1 MKIAV
6 THENGNVF
14 GHFGKTKEFKVYDV
28 DGGSIMSCDILAV
41 EGEGHSALAGFL
53 SDNDVDIVICGC
65 LGNGAQ
71 NALEEAGIVV
81 IAGAE
86 GNTDDAVEAFLAG
99 AMEDN
104 GQTANC
110 GCGGNESD
118 CGSDRE
124 GGCGGGCG
132 SCGGGCG
139 GGMPEITLEGPNA
152 GKLVN
157 VHYTGTFNDGTKFDS
172 SYDRNETLEFICGA
186 GMMIPGFDKAV
197 ATMEVGQTIDIH
209 LMPEEAYGKPDPR
222 AIFTIETEKMPGSE
236 NLEVGA
242 KVYLQ
247 APNGQSFPAL
257 VTAKEGDTITFDT
270 NNEMAGKEL
279 NFKIELVSVKDM

>member
-14 GHFGKTKEFKVYDV
+14 GHFGKTKEFKVYEV
-28 DGGSIMSCDILAV
+28 EGGSIMSCDILPV

-53 SDNDVDIVICGC
+53 SDNDVEIVICGG

-71 NALEEAGIVV
+71 NALDEAGIVV
-81 IAGAE
+81 VAGAS

-110 GCGGNESD
+110 GCGSSESD
-118 CGSDRE
+118 CGSGNE

-152 GKLVN
+152 GKLVS

-172 SYDRNETLEFICGA
+172 SYDRNEPLEFICGA

-197 ATMEVGQTIDIH
+197 ATMEVGQIIDIH

-279 NFKIELVSVKDM
+279 NFKIELVSAKDM